1 MTKQQPEKIT
11 IKDLRRAWHR
21 WWLVDEVPRTYDR
34 QVAPSFMYGL
44 TPILKKLYKDPDDLR
59 EAYDRHMVFFN
70 THAIWGGGTIT
81 GIVASLEE
89 KRAEETANDEE
100 ITVTDDLINNTK
112 VGLMGALAGI
122 GDSIDNA
129 TLQYIF
135 IAIALPWAQQ
145 GNIMGALFPWIAFT
159 LVTYLYGWQFV
170 KMGFKMGRN
179 AATEIVKGDKVQKI
193 IEALSILGLFMMG
206 AIASSYVKVSSSLA
220 FKLSGKEFKI
230 QEILDSLV
238 PGLIPLAVVMGIY
251 VYFSKKGL
259 NATRALLWVTLIL
272 GVLAIV
278 GIL

>member
-1 MTKQQPEKIT
+1 MTKQQPDKIT
-11 IKDLRRAWHR
+11 TKDLRRAWHR

-34 QVAPSFMYGL
+34 QVAPAFMYGL

-89 KRAEETANDEE
+89 KRAEETVNEEE

-145 GNIMGALFPWIAFT
+145 GNIMGALFPWFAFT

-272 GVLAIV
+272 GVLATI